1 MTDKEIVKLHSNDGR
16 VFVNMYD
23 MMEFAREDER
33 EKMTQEK
40 FAEYFNRLKGGEVAS
55 AILTQLLRR
64 GVTDDDLRG
73 MRLQWITDER
83 AKLSKEGVK
92 VWISWGTH
100 FTFQR
105 LTAVKPELF
114 EYNGGV
120 AYLNN
125 GNAECIILPYF
136 SELLGLKEGE
146 CKAFEIRECL

>member
-1 MTDKEIVKLHSNDGR
+1 MTNECTLTDQELMNKIDSINGALCKSGGKSWCLSVPPDVNNDPDLLIAELVKR
-16 VFVNMYD
+16 F
-23 MMEFAREDER
+23 
-33 EKMTQEK
+33 
-40 FAEYFNRLKGGEVAS
+40 
-55 AILTQLLRR
+55 
-64 GVTDDDLRG
+64 
-73 MRLQWITDER
+73 ER
-83 AKLSKEGVK
+83 AKLSKEAAK

-146 CKAFEIRECL
+146 CKAFEIREVYG